1 VLGAFGLNA
10 SILDASNLAWKL
22 GLAAKGLAKTETL
35 LSTYTRERRKHA
47 ARIIRVSGDY
57 LRFISGST
65 LAVPDLDDP
74 ESLVDTAPPATNG
87 PATNGPATNGPATN
101 GHATAGNGI
110 AGASAAA
117 HGWRSKADR
126 AKDLE
131 FIGRFFKDNG
141 QFLLGVDCPYDES
154 AVALPN
160 PAMPVRVRGGVRA
173 PNPRVC
179 LSTDRTGYL
188 YDVLSGAGRFHLVVF
203 VSSLEGTEVRR
214 QLAQFAEALADPNG
228 FYRRLGGEDLLQVV
242 LVVKMLPFEFEQFA
256 AAEPGRSLLAP
267 LLQFGSTA
275 VVFDDRAPDEDAHTT
290 WGVNH
295 RTGAVAVIRPDLWVG
310 MSCYPEETDKM
321 AGYFEGFLRV

>member
-1 VLGAFGLNA
+1 VPWQKKELTRQLRTTYSHVHSVLGAFGLNA

-87 PATNGPATNGPATN
+87 PATNGPATNG
-101 GHATAGNGI
+101 HATAGNGI

-141 QFLLGVDCPYDES
+141 QFLLGVDCPSDES

-203 VSSLEGTEVRR
+203 GSSLEGT
-214 QLAQFAEALADPNG
+214 
-228 FYRRLGGEDLLQVV
+228 
-242 LVVKMLPFEFEQFA
+242 
-256 AAEPGRSLLAP
+256 
-267 LLQFGSTA
+267 
-275 VVFDDRAPDEDAHTT
+275 
-290 WGVNH
+290 
-295 RTGAVAVIRPDLWVG
+295 
-310 MSCYPEETDKM
+310 
-321 AGYFEGFLRV
+321 